1 MAMPK
6 PMPSSPPPVNPEVI
20 GDSGRPLGA
29 NLERLPSQRA
39 SWFWAPTRKLLP
51 AQTLPLLSTIN
62 LPGALSP
69 PPVNFSGSTQAL
81 GAQFRYGMNGV
92 GRRFLPFGTG

>member
-1 MAMPK
+1 MPK
-6 PMPSSPPPVNPEVI
+6 PIPSSPPPVKPVVI
-20 GDSGRPLGA
+20 GDSGRPFGA
-29 NLERLPSQRA
+29 NLERLPAHNS
-39 SWFWAPTRKLLP
+39 SWFCEPTRKLLP
-51 AQTLPLLSTIN
+51 AQTFPLLSIII

-81 GAQFRYGMNGV
+81 GAQVRYGMNGV